1 MHPVMLGQ
9 VAHDHVRSLIEAADA
24 ARLARAAAPS
34 RPSPGLRRRL
44 GLALIA
50 AGERLAPVGVEDSA
64 LGGAVS
70 PCNVVRI
77 HGGRV

>member
-1 MHPVMLGQ
+1 MHPVMLRH
-9 VAHDHVRSLIEAADA
+9 VAQDHVRSLIEAADA

-44 GLALIA
+44 GLRLIA
-50 AGERLAPVGVEDSA
+50 AGQRLAPSAVEPSA
-64 LGGAVS
+64 LGGTVQ
-70 PCNVVRI
+70 PGNVVRI